1 MLYRKNN
8 NCDVMKILN
17 SPPSVGLMI
26 RELYIS
32 PTGIT
37 IEQAAALCQID
48 THLFKKIANDEQEI
62 GYELAYKLSKGFNT
76 TLHFWLN
83 LQNDYKAAKEVS
95 E

>member
-1 MLYRKNN
+1 
-8 NCDVMKILN
+8 MKILN

-26 RELYIS
+26 HELYLT
-32 PTGIT
+32 PTSLS

-48 THLFKKIANDEQEI
+48 TDLFKKIITDEQEI

-83 LQNDYKAAKEVS
+83 LQKDYKSAQETS
-95 E
+95 NL